1 MNKRLFFVLIV
12 FCLIIILVSL
22 PYFSSDLYALPSNV
36 VSFYSSAGNFYLDS
50 FSGSFISLKNLMGAS
65 AMFYDPLPKSVVAS
79 IMQFG
84 GVLIGGSYQSVNGLA
99 SIGSLVL
106 GGVDKVLPY

>member
-1 MNKRLFFVLIV
+1 MNKRLSFTIIV
-12 FCLIIILVSL
+12 FCLLMILIAL
-22 PYFSSDLYALPSNV
+22 PYLSSDLYALPTSV
-36 VSFYSSAGNFYLDS
+36 ISFYSSAGNFYLDS
-50 FSGSFISLKNLMGAS
+50 FSGSFVSLKNLMGAS
-65 AMFYDPLPKSVVAS
+65 AMFYGPLPKSIVAS